1 MRVAIVGSRDYPNLE
16 QVRQFVRAL
25 AQKYPRAEIVSGG
38 ARGVDQAAQDEGIQC
53 GLVVTPIPAEWDKYK
68 RSNGKNPAGMI
79 RNQVIVDN
87 ADIVVAFWD
96 GKSRGTKHTI
106 DTARKDGKQVY
117 VYGVQ

>member
-1 MRVAIVGSRDYPNLE
+1 MRVAIVGSRDYPHLE

-25 AQKYPRAEIVSGG
+25 AQKYPQAEIVSGG
-38 ARGVDQAAQDEGIQC
+38 ARGVDQTAQDEGIQC
-53 GLVVTPIPAEWDKYK
+53 GLTVTCFPAEWDKY
-68 RSNGKNPAGMI
+68 GKSAGMR
-79 RNQVIVDN
+79 RNHDIIKC
-87 ADIVVAFWD
+87 ADKVVAFWD